1 MKDSTAS
8 WSVLKK
14 KSNYIIAPFG
24 FTLIEL
30 LVVIAIIAIL
40 AALLLPALAK
50 AKERAKRTLCSN
62 NQHQL
67 MLTTLMYAGDNQDM
81 LPDCAA
87 LGVWAWDLSAYVAT
101 NLLHDAPNKDVFYCP
116 NELYQYNDGGAWTA
130 FTGSTT
136 PPQPYVVTGYIWI
149 FPHSVA
155 ASQIPAYTNVAK
167 TTTAKLGGNVTST
180 EMITDFTVYRASI
193 GGGVAY
199 TDLVNPGNPL
209 PVNTA
214 HMQSSLPAGGNIGFL
229 DGHIEWRKF
238 PDMKNVVT
246 AGTLKFTF

>member
-1 MKDSTAS
+1 
-8 WSVLKK
+8 
-14 KSNYIIAPFG
+14 
-24 FTLIEL
+24 
-30 LVVIAIIAIL
+30 
-40 AALLLPALAK
+40 
-50 AKERAKRTLCSN
+50 
-62 NQHQL
+62 
-67 MLTTLMYAGDNQDM
+67 
-81 LPDCAA
+81 
-87 LGVWAWDLSAYVAT
+87 
-101 NLLHDAPNKDVFYCP
+101 
-116 NELYQYNDGGAWTA
+116 
-130 FTGSTT
+130 
-136 PPQPYVVTGYIWI
+136 VTGYIWI